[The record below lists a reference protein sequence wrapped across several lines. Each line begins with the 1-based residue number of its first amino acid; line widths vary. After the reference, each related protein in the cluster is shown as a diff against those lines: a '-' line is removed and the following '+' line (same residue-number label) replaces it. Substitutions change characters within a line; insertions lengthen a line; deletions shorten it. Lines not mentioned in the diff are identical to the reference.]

1 MVRRM
6 TQMSHPLSHPLV
18 GVLLDAA
25 RGRLPAPDGMVEV
38 LPALPGPLDAAVVTF
53 TAHSYLVAGVDPE
66 LALSRLGDGD
76 PGAPTRP
83 AFLAWLGELLGAQAG
98 QLGAQAGQLDAVLA
112 APGLEGA
119 PPLELGPRSDLDH
132 HHRVSRANR
141 YREDLRVFSSAG
153 DEGVLVVGRGLA
165 GRWEAAFEV
174 QPERRGRGLGRARAR
189 AARHLVPRGEPV
201 FVQVSPGN
209 AASLRAVLAAG
220 YRPLG
225 SEVLFPRHA
234 HAE

>member
-1 MVRRM
+1 MVGRM
-6 TQMSHPLSHPLV
+6 TQMSHPQMSHPLSHPLV

-38 LPALPGPLDAAVVTF
+38 LPALPGPVDAAVVTF

-98 QLGAQAGQLDAVLA
+98 QLDAVLA

-141 YREDLRVFSSAG
+141 YRENLRVFASAG

-174 QPERRGRGLGRARAR
+174 EPERRGRGLGRALAR

-234 HAE
+234 HVR